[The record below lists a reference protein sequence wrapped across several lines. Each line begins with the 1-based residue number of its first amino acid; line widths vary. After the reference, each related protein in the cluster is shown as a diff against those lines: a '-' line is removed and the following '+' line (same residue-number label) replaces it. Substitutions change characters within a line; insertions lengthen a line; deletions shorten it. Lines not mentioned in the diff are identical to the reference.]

1 MLHVGK
7 GNSLNLSDLFDAATF
22 RAAAANLM
30 YVAVH
35 CVYKCAIHCG
45 RPAYQMRTLYF
56 CPVISMFMVA
66 LWNRAN
72 HYIFALW
79 LLLSSFFLF
88 FPRLISAAVDWMSTI
103 LPHMVWP

>member
-1 MLHVGK
+1 MLHVDK
-7 GNSLNLSDLFDAATF
+7 GNSLNLTDLFDAATF

-56 CPVISMFMVA
+56 CPVATAFFFRSFFSSPNLSGRRLDVYHTSTHGVA
-66 LWNRAN
+66 LVR
-72 HYIFALW
+72 I
-79 LLLSSFFLF
+79 
-88 FPRLISAAVDWMSTI
+88 
-103 LPHMVWP
+103 